1 MPDIAEEGV
10 TNEQNVEG
18 AETDAGIAEEKAVDS
33 LWKEYNT
40 AREFDKDAFEQ
51 YGVDRA
57 YAAGEK
63 TKNWASDAN
72 LIGTF
77 IDILVSF
84 LYARDPDVSA
94 TAAKNVGGVSPEN
107 VAFAETAGIIVSRLW
122 KKGKLKRAA
131 RKMVRSGLSVG
142 PGWLKVI
149 MTHETRKDPVVQA
162 ELNDLEDNVQ
172 RLEFLKE
179 QLEDPEGEE
188 DLTDDEVIVKLQ
200 ELKQTQASL
209 QDKLEVIH
217 RSGLAVDYVMAEDM
231 QVSLDVPDIGDHLD
245 GNWNA
250 NHIFLTG
257 TDVRSQFSRI
267 TAKDLAAA
275 TQYFQVKPK
284 KRRTTYGEEILDAA
298 LPVSDKKNTRFAK
311 STDQSGTDGIVFY
324 RIVELWDKRDN
335 HIKTMIEGVKK
346 WAVPPYK
353 PNFATSR
360 FYPYFNLSLFE
371 VDGSRHPQSLSGRL
385 RKLQDEYS
393 SKRSN
398 SRLAAERSIPGTI
411 FDANG
416 VTPADAKK
424 IEAAVS
430 MEMIGIKPAKGD
442 DIRKLFAAKPVPSVD
457 PLVFDTRSV
466 LADMERISGVQ
477 EALSS
482 TVTTQKTATEA
493 KIQDM
498 GFNSRSSSDRD
509 TLEDVLTEL
518 ADYTLELAIQGVPA
532 AQAQRIAGPEAFW
545 PEGMDVED
553 IITLAE
559 MEIKAGTTGKPDDE
573 QLRQSWSVL
582 LPLVQAV
589 MEKIQQA
596 QLIGNLPMAVALKN
610 LLAETFRRLDERI
623 DIEKFI
629 PQGDPLDLRPVI
641 EGLAA
646 GPGGGTGN
654 PRTAAAPGQTSADA
668 NTLV

>member
-1 MPDIAEEGV
+1 MADMTEEGV
-10 TNEQNVEG
+10 IQNTEG
-18 AETDAGIAEEKAVDS
+18 SAETDVDKAEQLAVDS
-33 LWKEYNT
+33 LWKEYKT
-40 AREFDKDAFEQ
+40 AREFDKDAFKQ
-51 YGVDRA
+51 YGVDRG
-57 YAAGEK
+57 YASGAK

-72 LIGTF
+72 LVGTF

-94 TAAKNVGGVSPEN
+94 SAAKNVGGVSPEN

-122 KKGKLKRAA
+122 KKGRLKRAA
-131 RKMVRSGLSVG
+131 RKMVRSALSIG

-162 ELNDLEDNVQ
+162 ELNDLEDNIQ
-172 RLEFLKE
+172 RVEFLKE

-188 DLTDDEVIVKLQ
+188 DLTEDQITVKLQ
-200 ELKQTQASL
+200 ELRQAQDSL

-217 RSGLAVDYVMAEDM
+217 RSGLAIDYVMADDM
-231 QVSLDVPDIGDHLD
+231 QVSLDVGDIGDHLD
-245 GNWNA
+245 ANWNA
-250 NHIFLTG
+250 NYIFKTG
-257 TDVRSQFSRI
+257 DDIRSEFPRI

-275 TQYFQVKPK
+275 TEYFQVKPK
-284 KRRTTYGEEILDAA
+284 KRKGSDGEDMFDDDA
-298 LPVSDKKNTRFAK
+298 DQKNARFAK
-311 STDQSGTDGIVFY
+311 ATDGSGTDGIKFY
-324 RIVELWDKRDN
+324 KIVELWDKRDN

-346 WAVPPYK
+346 WAIPPYK
-353 PNFATSR
+353 PTFATSR
-360 FYPYFNLSLFE
+360 FYPYFYLGLFE
-371 VDGSRHPQSLSGRL
+371 VDGGRHPQSLSGRL

-398 SRLAAERSIPGTI
+398 SRLASERSVPGTI
-411 FDANG
+411 FDATG
-416 VTPADAKK
+416 VTPDDARK
-424 IEAAVS
+424 IESAVS

-442 DIRKLFAAKPVPSVD
+442 DIRKLFSAKPIPSID

-493 KIQDM
+493 KIQDL

-509 TLEDVLTEL
+509 TLEDVLGDL
-518 ADYTLELAIQGVPA
+518 AEYTLELAIQGVPA
-532 AQAQRIAGPEAFW
+532 EQAERIAGVGAFW
-545 PEGMDVED
+545 PEGMAVED

-589 MEKIQQA
+589 MEKIQQS
-596 QLIGNLPMAVALKN
+596 QLIGNLPMAIALRN

-629 PQGDPLDLRPVI
+629 PQGDPLDLRPVM
-641 EGLAA
+641 EGLVNDS
-646 GPGGGTGN
+646 PTGA
-654 PRTAAAPGQTSADA
+654 PRTAAEPGQTSADA